1 MPIKRKQQR
10 NRKGRRG
17 KPRTQKKTKP
27 RYMPVGLTTSLRAK
41 CKFLKQFTVNIG
53 ASAARFSANGLYD
66 VDPIVGSTTAIG
78 FGELTALYKR
88 FRVLSYHYEFSIVN
102 IDTVPLYI
110 YITNTNFDLGAT
122 FNQHYDYARNAFG
135 KVRVL
140 AVTGKNT
147 MMIRG
152 SLSVRQIFG
161 GNVTGSDQFYGTDSA
176 NPTNLVFLGIA
187 AQTATGVAIS
197 TGVSVQLT
205 LTCFAQFFERKALT
219 S

>member
-17 KPRTQKKTKP
+17 KPRTQKKTKL
-27 RYMPVGLTTSLRAK
+27 RYMPVGLTTSLNAK

-88 FRVLSYHYEFSIVN
+88 FRVLSYHYELSLVN
-102 IDTVPLYI
+102 IDTVPLYV
-110 YITNTNFDLGAT
+110 YITNTNFDLGT
-122 FNQHYDYARNAFG
+122 TLGQYYDYARNAFG

-187 AQTATGVAIS
+187 AQSATATPIS